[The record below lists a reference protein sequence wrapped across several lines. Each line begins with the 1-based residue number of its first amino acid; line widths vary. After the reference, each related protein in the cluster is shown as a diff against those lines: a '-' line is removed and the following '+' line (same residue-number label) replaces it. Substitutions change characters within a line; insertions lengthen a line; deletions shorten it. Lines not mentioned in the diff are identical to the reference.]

1 VQAISDHSCHFA
13 PTRQTR
19 PLAVVLMAL
28 VVCAFSA
35 VASAQKPQAILPQLY
50 LDTTYNPPVGGT
62 TWAAHTSAQ
71 LSSALN
77 TSAPGDIIVLDA
89 GVTYA
94 GNWILPAKTNPNNKW
109 IYIISS
115 QLAQLPE
122 GQRVSPANAVNM
134 PKIVT
139 PNAGQVLRF
148 NSGANHWR
156 LAGLEITTASTQG
169 CMPTHNPPV
178 NCFSYSL
185 VDTATSPAVL
195 PDSITID
202 RSYVHGTPTI
212 DLQRAIQ
219 ANASNYAVVD
229 SYISEVHM
237 IGTDC
242 QAIAEW
248 ASPGPFKIVNNYLEA
263 ATDNLMFGGA
273 GGANNPY
280 IASDIEIRNNYLF
293 KPLSW
298 VDLSVNQREMVVK
311 NAFELKNAQRV
322 LFDSNTIENNWAN
335 GQVGFAIVL
344 TVMTSQSG
352 NIAVVNDITV
362 TNNILKNVVS
372 GFNIVAKD
380 YTCKPP
386 TTPNCTTAGSQDR
399 FYIANNLI
407 TFYDPQLV
415 GGVRNAGMQLAVG
428 TDYINGGIPGVPRD
442 IVFQHNTMI
451 PAASTPCWNSVVFAN
466 NTGQTIN
473 HITNNVWL
481 LDNVLCREVG
491 WVQGAAPLVNYMG
504 DPTAPPYD
512 ITQRFRGNVMYAP
525 PGDKIQTYP
534 AHNYATMVPFTYV
547 SPAVNNYQL
556 ASPYWTD
563 TSDGKLTGI
572 DYVALLRALASA
584 SASPPAPIAAP
595 PASALVGASSAAA
608 AGTLLSARPMIVPT
622 AH

>member
-1 VQAISDHSCHFA
+1 MFKICTFA
-13 PTRQTR
+13 LIILMLTGF
-19 PLAVVLMAL
+19 AV
-28 VVCAFSA
+28 S
-35 VASAQKPQAILPQLY
+35 QKPRPILPQVY
-50 LDTTYNPPVGGT
+50 IDTTWNLPTGGT

-77 TSAPGDIIVLDA
+77 ASVPGDIIVLDA
-89 GVTYA
+89 GVTYT
-94 GNWILPAKTNPNNKW
+94 GNFTLSAKSNPLNKW
-109 IYIISS
+109 IYVVSS
-115 QLAQLPE
+115 QLPKLPV
-122 GQRVSPANAVNM
+122 GIRTSPTKTASMPRLVTANVSPVFH
-134 PKIVT
+134 
-139 PNAGQVLRF
+139 F
-148 NSGANHWR
+148 NSGASHWR
-156 LAGLEITTASTQG
+156 FAGLEITSASVQG
-169 CMPTHNPPV
+169 CNPTHNPPI
-178 NCFSYSL
+178 NCFTYSL
-185 VDTATSPAVL
+185 VDTASSPAVL
-195 PDSITID
+195 PDSITFD
-202 RSYVHGTPTI
+202 RNYLHGTPAI

-219 ANASNYAVVD
+219 ANMNNFALID
-229 SYISEVHM
+229 SYVSEVHM

-242 QAIAEW
+242 QAVAQW
-248 ASPGPFKIVNNYLEA
+248 QSQGPFKIVNNHLEA
-263 ATDNLMFGGA
+263 ASENVIFGGA
-273 GGANNPY
+273 GGTNQPY
-280 IASDIEIRNNYLF
+280 IPSDIEIRNNYFF

-322 LFDSNTIENNWAN
+322 LFDGNTIENNWAN

-352 NIAVVNDITV
+352 NVAVVNDITV

-372 GFNIVAKD
+372 GINIVAKD
-380 YTCKPP
+380 YTCRPSINP
-386 TTPNCTTAGSQDR
+386 TCANAGNQDR

-407 TFYDPQLV
+407 HFYDPKLP
-415 GGVRNAGMQLAVG
+415 GGARNAGLQLASG
-428 TDYINGGIPGVPRD
+428 TDWITDPGVATPGVPRD

-504 DPTAPPYD
+504 DPTTPPYD

-534 AHNYATMVPFTYV
+534 AHNYATMVPFSYV

-572 DYVALLRALASA
+572 DYAALLRALAST
-584 SASPPAPIAAP
+584 SPPAPSAIRIASILAEHG
-595 PASALVGASSAAA
+595 STTTGGAL
-608 AGTLLSARPMIVPT
+608 LLSKPAIGAT
-622 AH
+622 TH